1 MDMEH
6 RMYGPNL
13 VEVLQLAFQYCELNN
28 IKTFNRLTKMANM
41 DWMTFLDRNRDIPL
55 RTPEATSIQRAIG
68 FNGVR
73 VAGFYDY
80 LSSIIFNDNTR
91 VRFLPELID
100 KAPTGTIEKATK
112 SVWINS
118 EISNYWCDHSAQQIQ
133 PTHRTQSALL
143 ILDDHSIHTM
153 NLGLI
158 RKAREK
164 NDTTVSNLLNVP
176 ANCRR

>member
-1 MDMEH
+1 MSQGCL
-6 RMYGPNL
+6 YGCTSATG
-13 VEVLQLAFQYCELNN
+13 AF
-28 IKTFNRLTKMANM
+28 
-41 DWMTFLDRNRDIPL
+41 
-55 RTPEATSIQRAIG
+55 IQPM
-68 FNGVR
+68 
-73 VAGFYDY
+73 
-80 LSSIIFNDNTR
+80 LIFPR

-118 EISNYWCDHSAQQIQ
+118 EISNEWCDHSAQQIQ

-164 NDTTVSNLLNVP
+164 NDTTVSNLLTVP